1 MKYIENNLNT
11 TKPDHSKHIL
21 PVLWPFVKLR
31 FHSNQ
36 ECFYGDHAKTCLVRR
51 LLRLTYNHT
60 LESKTKNPSNSSNVW
75 TFSRNDSANWPVQ
88 PVSQWQVPLFPA
100 SCLYP
105 VYFLNVRFPTQKIPP
120 WEWTKL
126 TKVVKHK
133 LGTFLLSTAAIV
145 KLFQLQE
152 EFI

>member
-1 MKYIENNLNT
+1 ML
-11 TKPDHSKHIL
+11 
-21 PVLWPFVKLR
+21 
-31 FHSNQ
+31 
-36 ECFYGDHAKTCLVRR
+36 FYGDHTKTCLVRR
-51 LLRLTYNHT
+51 LLRLTCT
-60 LESKTKNPSNSSNVW
+60 TIPWSQKLKILPTVPSVW
-75 TFSRNDSANWPVQ
+75 NFSRNDSANWPVQ
-88 PVSQWQVPLFPA
+88 PVSQWQVPLFSA

-133 LGTFLLSTAAIV
+133 LGTFLLSTAAVV

-152 EFI
+152 EFILHHVFMVKLICLHVDT